1 MTKRENAKI
10 WKQIA
15 EEVDS
20 PDNST
25 GLCNLTWRYINFDNY
40 ENHITLRKQLELFKP
55 NQGNGGGFWWPIFH
69 EVDAHYSRY
78 GDTRGKK
85 SDRVLAALF
94 LSEIV
99 KTGDWK

>member
-55 NQGNGGGFWWPIFH
+55 NQGNGGGFWWPMFDK
-69 EVDAHYSRY
+69 ED
-78 GDTRGKK
+78 DRGKK
-85 SDRVLAALF
+85 SDRVLAALL